1 MSVASGASLNHW
13 GVLMA
18 TSKQRITISLTLH
31 QYNVISSLAS
41 LGNGSRSGFITD
53 LIDASMPVLE
63 RTAETLQRV
72 KDAYDENNARLRS
85 SMAAAQ
91 SDLEPVVDAALSQFD
106 LFLGDAETAYTA
118 RLQKAKKV
126 RALPAR
132 PPAAKRGRTD
142 SQRAALRGGSK
153 SRGLAASAPSTNRGA
168 TSQFKTSA
176 KPTTAMVSAVFSKNK
191 ILKKGGGKKP

>member
-1 MSVASGASLNHW
+1 MSIASGASLNHW

-31 QYNVISSLAS
+31 QYNVISALAS

-53 LIDASMPVLE
+53 LIDVSMPVLE
-63 RTAETLQRV
+63 RTAETLQRI

-85 SMAAAQ
+85 SMASAQ

-106 LFLGDAETAYTA
+106 LFLGEAKTAFTA
-118 RLQKAKKV
+118 SPVIVKKR
-126 RALPAR
+126 RALPTR
-132 PPAAKRGRTD
+132 PPAAERGRTD
-142 SQRAALRGGSK
+142 GQRAAVRDVSGLRV
-153 SRGLAASAPSTNRGA
+153 LAASAPSTNRGA
-168 TSQFKTSA
+168 TSQLKTSG
-176 KPTTAMVSAVFSKNK
+176 KPSAARVSEAFSKNR